1 MNIFCKVVV
10 CATLFVCSAV
20 GSNTQ
25 TEPVGGQPQPGVK
38 QSANDLDGQVAYQH
52 AFEAIFLRQ
61 GRTAMQRYLQD
72 STH

>member
-1 MNIFCKVVV
+1 MHVFCKVVL
-10 CATLFVCSAV
+10 CATLFLCSAL
-20 GSNTQ
+20 GSNAQ
-25 TEPVGGQPQPGVK
+25 TEPVGGQPPHDVK